1 MNKVNTEEKE
11 RAYRISFMTEG
22 FHISISTIYEK
33 VVDKDYVE
41 AKVDII
47 NLLRD
52 LRQVIKIM
60 EDDDF

>member
-1 MNKVNTEEKE
+1 MNKINTEEKE

>member
-1 MNKVNTEEKE
+1 MNKTNIQEKE
-11 RAYRISFMTEG
+11 RAHRISFMTEG

>member
-1 MNKVNTEEKE
+1 MNKDNTKEKQ
-11 RAYRISFMTEG
+11 RAYRISFMTDG
-22 FHISISTIYEK
+22 FHISITTIYEK
-33 VVDKDYVE
+33 MVDKEYVE
-41 AKVDII
+41 AKQDII

>member
-1 MNKVNTEEKE
+1 MNNQEKE
-11 RAYRISFMTEG
+11 RARRISFMTEG
-22 FHISISTIYEK
+22 FHISISTIYER
-33 VVDKDYVE
+33 VVDKEYVE
-41 AKVDII
+41 AKEDII